1 MAPAA
6 DRSSKL
12 GMGDYGE
19 LLNMETSVLR
29 TLCLTVNATGSELKY
44 KIIDTLSED
53 DFYFPVNKAVFT
65 ALNEMHRRGDYVVF
79 TNLEE
84 ELQNRAVEF
93 PEGFFVE
100 DFFRGDLP
108 DLTELSKWVNRLK
121 DRSRGGMERSST
133 TMPPSP
139 QPKAKVPK
147 KVPPPAGDPNA
158 TQIRAATET
167 RKIVSKPEKP
177 AAAPVIQNEPSTNP
191 ATQKPARIESSPVP
205 TTQPTLLSSEGD
217 EWADYLEDIASKQG
231 KSFET
236 GFVGIDEGAGGL
248 KTGIMIVADQDAD
261 RRSAFLK
268 QLTDQIAARSN
279 VPCLFLS
286 FSAPK
291 STLRIRTLSRLSG
304 VPSVDIEKGRLKKD
318 SREWESMQKNG
329 RKAAAWLKRVFVVE
343 GRRDTGLSTVR
354 DLSRQL
360 AQSSKEDGAVVVID
374 DVEKLVSHDSAS
386 VFRELRELSDSLELL
401 VVAATSNTSLA
412 SGSDV
417 DVTGEFRDDGADL
430 TLTVHRPGDAA
441 STSIQFKHL
450 PSVHKFTEQ

>member
-1 MAPAA
+1 M
-6 DRSSKL
+6 

-19 LLNMETSVLR
+19 LLNVETSVLR

-44 KIIDTLSED
+44 KIIDSLSED

-100 DFFRGDLP
+100 DFFRGELP
-108 DLTELSKWVNRLK
+108 DLAELSKWVNRLK
-121 DRSRGGMERSST
+121 DRSRGGMDKSST

-139 QPKAKVPK
+139 QPNVNTPK
-147 KVPPPAGDPNA
+147 KAPLPAVDPNA

-167 RKIVSKPEKP
+167 RKIASKPEKK
-177 AAAPVIQNEPSTNP
+177 AAAPVVRSEPSTNP
-191 ATQKPARIESSPVP
+191 AAQRPAPSGPPSTP
-205 TTQPTLLSSEGD
+205 TTKPTLLASEGD

-236 GFVGIDEGAGGL
+236 GFAGIDEAAGGL
-248 KTGIMIVADQDAD
+248 MTGIVVLVDQDAD

-268 QLTDQIAARSN
+268 QLTDQIAARAS

-286 FSAPK
+286 FCTQK

-304 VPSVDIEKGRLKKD
+304 VPSIDIEKGRLKKD
-318 SREWESMQKNG
+318 SREWESVQNNG

-343 GRRDTGLSTVR
+343 GKKDTALSTVR

-360 AQSSKEDGAVVVID
+360 AQSSKEDGAAVVID
-374 DVEKLVSHDSAS
+374 DVEKLGSHDAAS
-386 VFRELRELSDSLELL
+386 IFEELRKLSDSLELL
-401 VVAATSNTSLA
+401 VIAATSNTSFA

-417 DVTGEFRDDGADL
+417 DVTGELRGDGGGL
-430 TLTVHRPGDAA
+430 TLKMQRSGDVA
-441 STSIQFKHL
+441 STSIQFKYL
-450 PSVHKFTEQ
+450 PGVHKFTEQ

>member
-6 DRSSKL
+6 DRSSKI
-12 GMGDYGE
+12 GEGNTGE
-19 LLNMETSVLR
+19 LNALEKSVLR
-29 TLCLTVNATGSELKY
+29 TLCSTVNATGSELKY
-44 KIIDTLSED
+44 KILDSLSED

-84 ELQNRAVEF
+84 ELQNRAVEL
-93 PEGFFVE
+93 PEDFFVE
-100 DFFRGDLP
+100 DLFRGELP
-108 DLTELSKWVNRLK
+108 ELTEVGKWINRLK
-121 DRSRGGMERSST
+121 DRSRGGMDGSST
-133 TMPPSP
+133 TLPPTP
-139 QPKAKVPK
+139 QPKVKAPTKF
-147 KVPPPAGDPNA
+147 PPPAADPNA
-158 TQIRAATET
+158 TQIRATTEI
-167 RKIVSKPEKP
+167 RKIVSKSEKP
-177 AAAPVIQNEPSTNP
+177 ATTPVVQSEPSTNP
-191 ATQKPARIESSPVP
+191 AAQKPARIESSPTP

-231 KSFET
+231 KRFET

-248 KTGIMIVADQDAD
+248 MTGIMVLADQDVD

-286 FSAPK
+286 FGAPK

-318 SREWESMQKNG
+318 SRGWESMQQNG
-329 RKAAAWLKRVFVVE
+329 RKAAVWLKRVFVVE
-343 GRRDTGLSTVR
+343 GRKDTGLSAVG

-360 AQSSKEDGAVVVID
+360 AQSSKEVGAVVVID
-374 DVEKLVSHDSAS
+374 EVEKLGSQDTAS
-386 VFRELRELSDSLELL
+386 VFRKLRELSDSLELL

-412 SGSDV
+412 SGCDV
-417 DVTGEFRDDGADL
+417 DVTGEFRDDGARL
-430 TLTVHRPGDAA
+430 ILTVHRSGDAA

-450 PSVHKFTEQ
+450 PSVHRFTEQ